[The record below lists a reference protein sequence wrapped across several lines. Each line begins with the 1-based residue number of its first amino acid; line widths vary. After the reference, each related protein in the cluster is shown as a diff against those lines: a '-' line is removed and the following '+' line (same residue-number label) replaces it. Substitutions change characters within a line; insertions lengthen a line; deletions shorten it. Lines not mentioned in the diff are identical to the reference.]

1 MKYLYKT
8 YLKGFGVVL
17 VLAAVMAVS
26 AVNFINEYGFVN
38 G

>member
-8 YLKGFGVVL
+8 YLKGFAVVL

-26 AVNFINEYGFVN
+26 ALRLIDTLKGIY
-38 G
+38 

>member
-17 VLAAVMAVS
+17 VLGAVMAVS
-26 AVNFINEYGFVN
+26 AVNFISEYGVY
-38 G
+38 

>member
-17 VLAAVMAVS
+17 VLAAVMTVS
-26 AVNFINEYGFVN
+26 AVKFISEYGVY
-38 G
+38 